1 MRLKRIKVKNH
12 HHLQDLELEVRQHMI
27 LIGPNDVGK
36 SSLLRCLD
44 LLLGASTTQLYN
56 RITFED
62 LREPDKPFI
71 VEADLCEFSKD
82 EKALFPD
89 EIYIDPKD
97 ETKQTLTIR
106 LEATFDDDQTLSI
119 KRAVPNKNIG
129 HQLLRDQLRGIGWKL
144 LNANDHARTL
154 DGNRRSL
161 LDDVLASV
169 QLGDEQNTFDILFSE
184 IDDRL
189 QNSDVLSKLRS
200 DISDQFGIAL
210 SEKITKDD
218 LVFISNASAKN
229 NVLNGVQL
237 YINKKPISEQSDGKR
252 AIYAIALYDLISNG
266 ANIVAIDEPEI
277 HLHPSS
283 QRSLARLLKN
293 GTNQKIIATH
303 SPDIV
308 STFDPKHIVS
318 VKTTGK
324 VVQPAKDLLNNDQ
337 RLMLTWWVKDKLEP
351 LTARRIIFVEGLS
364 DRILLE
370 RIAELTG
377 RELDRLGVT
386 IMEVNGCKNMKHVLS
401 LFGQDGFQI
410 PLSILIDEDAVPD
423 ISKLFNIE
431 RSKFKQNSISVSV
444 KDLED
449 EYAQAL
455 DHNVLVPA
463 LVSSDLFDRQK
474 RKELDDKFKKGEIT
488 DADIAEFCRCN
499 PKRHPNHKIAAA
511 AVVSDIL
518 DKNAASSIKSIMDL
532 LDDIENAR
540 ND

>member
-119 KRAVPNKNIG
+119 KRAIPNKNIG

-154 DGNRRSL
+154 DDNRRSL

-189 QNSDVLSKLRS
+189 QDSDVLSKLRS

-308 STFDPKHIVS
+308 STFDPY
-318 VKTTGK
+318 
-324 VVQPAKDLLNNDQ
+324 ALDQ
-337 RLMLTWWVKDKLEP
+337 R
-351 LTARRIIFVEGLS
+351 
-364 DRILLE
+364 
-370 RIAELTG
+370 
-377 RELDRLGVT
+377 
-386 IMEVNGCKNMKHVLS
+386 
-401 LFGQDGFQI
+401 
-410 PLSILIDEDAVPD
+410 
-423 ISKLFNIE
+423 
-431 RSKFKQNSISVSV
+431 
-444 KDLED
+444 
-449 EYAQAL
+449 Y
-455 DHNVLVPA
+455 
-463 LVSSDLFDRQK
+463 
-474 RKELDDKFKKGEIT
+474 
-488 DADIAEFCRCN
+488 
-499 PKRHPNHKIAAA
+499 
-511 AVVSDIL
+511 
-518 DKNAASSIKSIMDL
+518 
-532 LDDIENAR
+532 
-540 ND
+540 

>member
-119 KRAVPNKNIG
+119 KRAIPNKNIG

-154 DGNRRSL
+154 DDNRRSL

-189 QNSDVLSKLRS
+189 QDSDVLSKLRS

-386 IMEVNGCKNMKHVLS
+386 IMEVNGCKNMKHVLN

-463 LVSSDLFDRQK
+463 LVSSDLFDGQK